1 MKHKHRSYLKKHWV
15 VRGLIVLFAL
25 FLITVYSLHFTV
37 TKEAKG
43 HIYTNIS
50 DVPYRKVAVLLGT
63 KKSFHGKLN
72 KFYYPRIKATA
83 QLYKANK
90 IDMVVVSRNKNNVIR
105 QIKKD
110 LIILGVPENKIYL
123 DFKGITSYDAIYRIN
138 KVYGQ
143 KKFIV
148 ISQNYQL
155 ERAIYLAKHYG
166 LHAVAYAAKCERD
179 NNGIKLNFIEKFE
192 RLRMF
197 YYIFTKR
204 KPIYFGEKVQIF

>member
-1 MKHKHRSYLKKHWV
+1 MKHKHRSYLKKHWF
-15 VRGLIVLFAL
+15 VRGLIVFFTL
-25 FLITVYSLHFTV
+25 FLITIYSIHFTV
-37 TKEAKG
+37 TSEAKG
-43 HIYTNIS
+43 HIYTKIS
-50 DVPYRKVAVLLGT
+50 DIPYRKVAVLLGT
-63 KKSFHGKLN
+63 KKYFHGKLN
-72 KFYYPRIKATA
+72 KYYFPRLKATVR
-83 QLYKANK
+83 LYNAKK
-90 IDMVVVSRNKNNVIR
+90 INFVVVSRNKNNVVK

-110 LIILGVPENKIYL
+110 LIKLGIPDKKIYL
-123 DFKGITSYDAIYRIN
+123 DFKGITSYDAMYRIH

-179 NNGIKLNFIEKFE
+179 NNGIKINFIEKYE
-192 RLRMF
+192 RVKMF
-197 YYIFTKR
+197 YYIFTKK

>member
-25 FLITVYSLHFTV
+25 FLVTIYSMHFTV
-37 TKEAKG
+37 TSEAKG
-43 HIYTNIS
+43 HIYTKIS
-50 DVPYRKVAVLLGT
+50 EIPQRKVAVLLGT
-63 KKSFHGKLN
+63 KKYFHGKLN
-72 KFYYPRIKATA
+72 KYYFPRLKATVR
-83 QLYKANK
+83 LYNAKK
-90 IDMVVVSRNKNNVIR
+90 VSFVVVSRNKNNVVKL
-105 QIKKD
+105 IKKD
-110 LIILGVPENKIYL
+110 LIKLGIPEKKIYL
-123 DFKGITSYDAIYRIN
+123 DFKGITSYDAMYRIH

-166 LHAVAYAAKCERD
+166 LQAVAYAAKCERD
-179 NNGIKLNFIEKFE
+179 NNGIKINFIEKYE
-192 RLRMF
+192 RVKMF
-197 YYIFTKR
+197 YYIFTKK